1 MYSLIVTAKM
11 NGVDPQTWL
20 ADVLTRIA
28 AHPAHRLRPTG
39 ATISD
44 LSSAGFKYAA
54 VAARKI
60 AERHGYK
67 TTSDKKKGE
76 LTIYK
81 ATRKAGGS

>member
-1 MYSLIVTAKM
+1 MAKVAKKSTAKA
-11 NGVDPQTWL
+11 NGKVRQTNPL
-20 ADVLTRIA
+20 HAKLIA
-28 AHPAHRLRPTG
+28 LLSRPTG